1 MDEDTLTD
9 LKQFI
14 TSTMSQQL
22 ALQSDDMNKR
32 FEKLEQKLS
41 EQIDNLDTKVNTIA
55 NTIGVQMEEDKTS
68 VHETLKN
75 HETRITKLEQKPA

>member
-32 FEKLEQKLS
+32 FEKLEQKV
-41 EQIDNLDTKVNTIA
+41 EDIDIKVDTIA
-55 NTIGVQMEEDKTS
+55 NTIGIQMEEDKTS
-68 VHETLKN
+68 VHEKLEN